1 MMTPDSALSLAM
13 AEYNCKQWR
22 LLSSISD
29 ISAGALPVD
38 DVERPGVVQAL
49 TFLAH
54 RLAQLCHITL
64 RHALRQ
70 QQRLGGLDERF
81 YVYGYQL
88 AKPPTPVTNRQLDHA
103 LLHLLQSRLL
113 KKLPQ
118 VGAVARVY
126 AALLHGGK
134 HRIGN
139 VLCRRSH
146 RIVAIMPLDHLNPAA
161 GTGNTAE
168 FIDDKLPAVARDG
181 KEEQP
186 LMHEIKRSV
195 REWQPFQN
203 IAGNEAIIFWE

>member
-54 RLAQLCHITL
+54 RLA
-64 RHALRQ
+64 
-70 QQRLGGLDERF
+70 
-81 YVYGYQL
+81 
-88 AKPPTPVTNRQLDHA
+88 K
-103 LLHLLQSRLL
+103 
-113 KKLPQ
+113 
-118 VGAVARVY
+118 
-126 AALLHGGK
+126 
-134 HRIGN
+134 